1 MDKILEIYNEY
12 HFLVLI
18 FVIIFFVIYI
28 NSIQKKENITIL
40 QNEVTKTNATVEQK
54 ENIKVDINEAENENL
69 KDLSNE
75 IVDTKI
81 DIESYVKI
89 KYILTNKELL
99 IQIVNKSTINQKV
112 NEGIKYVNLN
122 SPLAL
127 ALMNKTIGD
136 IVKFKI
142 DNSKENYLYVEV
154 LDIPNALEEKMNLIK
169 EKTNNNNNRI
179 MTPPA
184 NINNYIERM
193 SRENPLN
200 SIDELIDLLKKWE
213 ANSNSKTIGDLF
225 GRKSNPSPLIWININ
240 NNLYKIHA
248 DTKRKGIV
256 KFLQNHENNNQLII
270 IMNRE
275 GIYNKVTN
283 DSNDK
288 PIPGLYFYAVD
299 ERNGIEII

>member
-89 KYILTNKELL
+89 KYLLTNEELL
-99 IQIVNKSTINQKV
+99 IQIVNKSSINQRD
-112 NEGIKYVNLN
+112 NDGIKYINLN

-127 ALMNKTIGD
+127 ALINKTIGD

-154 LDIPNALEEKMNLIK
+154 LDIPNSINE
-169 EKTNNNNNRI
+169 
-179 MTPPA
+179 
-184 NINNYIERM
+184 NINEEINEELTNPREFRYTSTRLSFRRNYIEQM
-193 SRENPLN
+193 SYNDILFIEVVGAQNPNNNGVFRLTKE
-200 SIDELIDLLKKWE
+200 D
-213 ANSNSKTIGDLF
+213 
-225 GRKSNPSPLIWININ
+225 IN
-240 NNLYKIHA
+240 NTFANVINSVAYQR
-248 DTKRKGIV
+248 DG
-256 KFLQNHENNNQLII
+256 NYNYPNNPPQANQYRVYNQL
-270 IMNRE
+270 
-275 GIYNKVTN
+275 
-283 DSNDK
+283 
-288 PIPGLYFYAVD
+288 
-299 ERNGIEII
+299 

>member
-81 DIESYVKI
+81 DIESNVKI
-89 KYILTNKELL
+89 KYLLTNEELL
-99 IQIVNKSTINQKV
+99 IQIVNKSSINQRV
-112 NEGIKYVNLN
+112 NDGIKYVNSN

-136 IVKFKI
+136 IVKFRI
-142 DNSKENYLYVEV
+142 ENYNENYLYVEV

-169 EKTNNNNNRI
+169 EKTINNNRI

-184 NINNYIERM
+184 IINNYIEKMR
-193 SRENPLN
+193 RENPLN
-200 SIDELIDLLKKWE
+200 SIDKLIYVLKEWKDKSDSE
-213 ANSNSKTIGDLF
+213 TVGDLSVHT
-225 GRKSNPSPLIWININ
+225 KNTPILWIKIN
-240 NNLYKIHA
+240 EQLYYINA

-270 IMNRE
+270 IMNSV
-275 GIYNKVTN
+275 GKYNKVTN

-288 PIPGLYFYAVD
+288 PIPGLYFYA
-299 ERNGIEII
+299 ENARNGIEII

>member
-89 KYILTNKELL
+89 KYLLTNEELL
-99 IQIVNKSTINQKV
+99 IQIVNKSSINQRD
-112 NEGIKYVNLN
+112 NDGIKYVNLN

-127 ALMNKTIGD
+127 ALINRTIGD

-169 EKTNNNNNRI
+169 EKTINNNRI

-184 NINNYIERM
+184 IINNYIEKMR
-193 SRENPLN
+193 RENPLN

-213 ANSNSKTIGDLF
+213 ANSNSETIGDLF
-225 GRKSNPSPLIWININ
+225 GRSSNPSPLIWININ

-248 DTKRKGIV
+248 DTQRKGVV
-256 KFLQNHENNNQLII
+256 KFLQNHENNNQLTII
-270 IMNRE
+270 SNRR
-275 GIYNKVTN
+275 GIFNKVTN
-283 DSNDK
+283 DSNNN
-288 PIPGLYFYAVD
+288 PISGLYFYA
-299 ERNGIEII
+299 ENARNGFEII

>member
-54 ENIKVDINEAENENL
+54 ENIKVDINEVENENL

-89 KYILTNKELL
+89 KYLLTNKELL

-169 EKTNNNNNRI
+169 EKTINNNRI

-200 SIDELIDLLKKWE
+200 SIDELIDLLKEWKKRT
-213 ANSNSKTIGDLF
+213 SSMTIGDLR
-225 GRKSNPSPLIWININ
+225 GKISDPTPLIWININ
-240 NNLYKIHA
+240 NNLYKIHT
-248 DTKRKGIV
+248 DTTRDGIT
-256 KFLQNHENNNQLII
+256 KFLQNNDNGNELYII
-270 IMNRE
+270 LNDRNRF
-275 GIYNKVTN
+275 NKVTN
-283 DSNDK
+283 DSNK
-288 PIPGLYFYAVD
+288 NPIPGLYFYAVD